1 MNIVGELKTK
11 SIEGHGRV
19 KAAVLDVADSI
30 KVKSLS
36 IRDATKIK
44 AHQAIGYSKA
54 KASALGEQLKE
65 NRVIGGSTVVL
76 GAAGGAVGTVT
87 GGVAGA
93 AVGVPAAFFT
103 FGLSI
108 PVMAAVGGGVGL
120 CTGVVAVGSAGAV
133 AGTAITHRGELKE
146 RACGVWG
153 KIQGHVM
160 EAKDKVQCHAAA
172 VRERLVG
179 GTGGTEE

>member
-36 IRDATKIK
+36 IHDATKVK
-44 AHQAIGYSKA
+44 VHQAIGYSKA

-65 NRVIGGSTVVL
+65 NRVTAGSTVVL
-76 GAAGGAVGTVT
+76 GAAGGAAGTVT

-93 AVGVPAAFFT
+93 AIGVPAALFT

-108 PVMAAVGGGVGL
+108 PVMAAVGSGVGL
-120 CTGVVAVGSAGAV
+120 CSGVVVGSGTGAA
-133 AGTAITHRGELKE
+133 AGTAFTRRAEIKE
-146 RACGVWG
+146 QACGVWS
-153 KIQGHVM
+153 
-160 EAKDKVQCHAAA
+160 KVQGGVTHAK
-172 VRERLVG
+172 E
-179 GTGGTEE
+179 

>member
-1 MNIVGELKTK
+1 MNVMCTLKTK

-19 KAAVLDVADSI
+19 KASVLDLADSI

-36 IRDATKIK
+36 IHDATKIK
-44 AHQAIGYSKA
+44 VHQAIGYSKE

-65 NRVIGGSTVVL
+65 NRVTAGSTVVL
-76 GAAGGAVGTVT
+76 GAAGGAAGTVT

-108 PVMAAVGGGVGL
+108 PVMTAVGSGVGL
-120 CTGVVAVGSAGAV
+120 CTGVVAGGSAGAV
-133 AGTAITHRGELKE
+133 AGTAITRRAELKE

-153 KIQGHVM
+153 KVQGHVM
-160 EAKDKVQCHAAA
+160 EAKGKVQCHAAA